1 MQLLVYKEKSGNMR
15 SKGNSQT
22 VYLIYFL
29 IVFSTLTGML
39 YKFFST
45 GILRKVYI
53 GSRVLLLA
61 CLIFSIILELFS
73 YHKIYKD
80 GLLLS
85 AFVLYELY
93 ISKIRGLLIWPD
105 AFIDILIWP
114 LTYLFFKTYTRRNPI
129 PCKFGK
135 FTQISMIFVFTL
147 SIPLVL
153 KHRAGIGD
161 AGGVVFFVYYCI
173 TFLPMVLYTVKDY
186 KVKNRLFIVSI
197 LMLMLS
203 TKRSGTI
210 VAVIG
215 YIIYIFNDVRVRN
228 DIKNKLKKYQWYIF
242 GIVLVVLL
250 FVVLNSVFSFKIF
263 DRFKNLSSDQGSGR
277 EYIWSYILKAFA
289 RSEENLKIFGHG
301 FQAVY
306 YRLKPFGV
314 DRLAHNSFLE
324 FLYDY
329 GYAGIF
335 VFSLFYFSL
344 FGKTIKAYRKKDAKI
359 PAMLYTLLISIVFG
373 YTSYFFEESTII
385 VPIAVYWGCFVGEN
399 QRKKYKATNDRIIYR
414 NERGLYGKK
423 SNSKRNRLGGE
434 QAGFQSVTGYIIPKV
449 NVLGK
454 NGPEIRFKKSKVV
467 E

>member
-1 MQLLVYKEKSGNMR
+1 MR

-22 VYLIYFL
+22 VYLTYFL
-29 IVFSTLTGML
+29 VIFSTLSGML

-45 GILRKVYI
+45 GMLRKVYI

-61 CLIFSIILELFS
+61 CLIFSIILELFTH
-73 YHKIYKD
+73 HKLYKD
-80 GLLLS
+80 GLLIGT
-85 AFVLYELY
+85 FVIYELY
-93 ISKIRGLLIWPD
+93 ISRIRGLLIWPD

-114 LTYLFFKTYTRRNPI
+114 LTYLFFKNYTRRHQI
-129 PCKFGK
+129 PCELGK
-135 FTQISMIFVFTL
+135 ITQISMLFIFVL

-153 KHRAGIGD
+153 KHRAGSGD
-161 AGGVVFFVYYCI
+161 VGGVVFYVYYCI

-186 KVKNRLFIVSI
+186 KVKNRLFIASI

-215 YIIYIFNDVRVRN
+215 YIIYLFNDVRVRN
-228 DIKNKLKKYQWYIF
+228 DIKNKVKKYQGYIL
-242 GIVLVVLL
+242 GIALMVLI
-250 FVVLNSVFSFKIF
+250 FIGLNSVFSFKIF
-263 DRFKNLSSDQGSGR
+263 ERFKNLFSDQGSGR
-277 EYIWSYILKAFA
+277 EYIWSYVLRAFSS
-289 RSEENLKIFGHG
+289 SEEKMKFFGHG

-329 GYAGIF
+329 GYVGISIF
-335 VFSLFYFSL
+335 VLFYLSL
-344 FGKTIKAYRKKDAKI
+344 FGKAIKAFRIKDEKI

-399 QRKKYKATNDRIIYR
+399 RRRK
-414 NERGLYGKK
+414 E
-423 SNSKRNRLGGE
+423 E
-434 QAGFQSVTGYIIPKV
+434 QGD
-449 NVLGK
+449 
-454 NGPEIRFKKSKVV
+454 
-467 E
+467 